1 MTDPAPLSRRALVG
15 TVLLFL
21 LAVGLKVGLLATSQS
36 MADGD
41 EAVTGLMAMHVL
53 EGDGHPIYPWGV
65 QYGAGAGLEV
75 HLGAL
80 LFAVFG
86 VSDIALKAGGLVV
99 WLGTLALVIGVAR
112 HLGCPRSALAAG
124 LLFGFAPSATQWGLK
139 VAGGHGTAVA
149 LALLAVLLIEIRAPR
164 WTVAALLPVAAIAH
178 PIVAPFAVVLAGYLL
193 LAGPD
198 RLDRIRTL
206 AALLLASAAVA
217 ALLRPP
223 GTGVWNPAARDL
235 DAPGLLRRLPSVT
248 LGLFTPN
255 LNESHLPGPGLVAV
269 AVLWTGCLAAAAAL
283 HRRPRRLWLYLV
295 APLPVLLTVR
305 PGELAP
311 RHLLLLYPLACVVMG
326 LALPDLPRR
335 ALGGVLAALLITGA
349 GVQLYG
355 MTDPC
360 VYGPAPQ
367 DGGVLRRN
375 VRDLVA
381 ELEARGVHHVYCL
394 DPMFQWNLTW
404 GSRERIVARWVD
416 PVDRFPDYPARVD
429 AARLAGRP
437 VAVVGPAG
445 DAVPRRFRIRA
456 VPDPRTLEAT
466 FPLSPR
472 VAAASP

>member
-1 MTDPAPLSRRALVG
+1 MDPAPLSRRGLVG
-15 TVLLFL
+15 ILALLL
-21 LAVGLKVGLLATSQS
+21 LAVGLKVVLLTTSQS

-53 EGDGHPIYPWGV
+53 EGYGHPIYPWGV
-65 QYGAGAGLEV
+65 RYGAGAGVEV
-75 HLGAL
+75 ELAAL

-86 VSDIALKAGGLVV
+86 VSDIALKAGGLVI
-99 WLGTLALVIGVAR
+99 WLATLALVIGVAR
-112 HLGCPRSALAAG
+112 RVGCLRTGLAAG
-124 LLFGFAPSATQWGLK
+124 LLFGFAPSATQWSLK
-139 VAGGHGTAVA
+139 VAGGHGTAVG
-149 LALLAVLLIEIRAPR
+149 LALLAVLLIEIQAPR
-164 WTVAALLPVAAIAH
+164 WAVAALLPVAAIAH
-178 PIVAPFAVVLAGYLL
+178 PIVAPFAVVLAGYLFV
-193 LAGPD
+193 AGPD

-235 DAPGLLRRLPSVT
+235 DALGVLRRLPTVV

-255 LNESHLPGPGLVAV
+255 LNESHLPGPGLIAV
-269 AVLWTGCLAAAAAL
+269 AALWTGCLAAAAAL
-283 HRRPRRLWLYLV
+283 HGRPRRVWLYLL

-326 LALPDLPRR
+326 VALRELPRPAR
-335 ALGGVLAALLITGA
+335 GAVLAALLVTGA
-349 GVQLYG
+349 GVQVHG
-355 MTDPC
+355 TTDPC
-360 VYGPAPQ
+360 VHGPAPQ
-367 DGGVLRRN
+367 DDGVLRGN

-381 ELEARGVHHVYCL
+381 VLEARGVHHVYCL

-416 PVDRFPDYPARVD
+416 PVDRFPDYPAQVD

-437 VAVVGPAG
+437 VAIVGPVG
-445 DAVPRRFRIRA
+445 DAVPRRFGIRA
-456 VPDPRTLEAT
+456 VPGPRALEAT